1 MSLAGNAAKA
11 GSPSGTVPAVVDA
24 TDAADAV
31 STLNSTAGETAAA
44 ASTACS
50 SAEAEA
56 GNSTIRVPTAADVE
70 EHRRCVRQR
79 VTDSAATMP
88 EQPPQIQVPS
98 ADRLGDWLFKVVN
111 EHGWEYVACMLFRCC
126 PRDQLQT
133 LLQELCD
140 THNGFREMDSS
151 RAFASDG
158 VFIGNDE
165 PPPSALLLSR
175 SRPLSSDVQSPVLF
189 KYKQCFACEP
199 DDYGSSAKPCEA
211 TALLEALRE
220 SLAELDA
227 EVKQAKEADP
237 DGDHE
242 QVHRAARYTMYR
254 KYVSAAFSYLGHGV
268 RVRIPLC
275 VVEKIRAS
283 FPDSLGVS
291 VSGLYFLPG
300 LPVASGGGAMRLA
313 SDMGTQGTAAVRIGS
328 DGYFGKLHM

>member
-158 VFIGNDE
+158 VFIGSDE

-211 TALLEALRE
+211 TEATSHRGNKLRIHSPIAVLSFRLCRRTGLAKKA
-220 SLAELDA
+220 SL
-227 EVKQAKEADP
+227 
-237 DGDHE
+237 
-242 QVHRAARYTMYR
+242 
-254 KYVSAAFSYLGHGV
+254 
-268 RVRIPLC
+268 
-275 VVEKIRAS
+275 
-283 FPDSLGVS
+283 
-291 VSGLYFLPG
+291 
-300 LPVASGGGAMRLA
+300 
-313 SDMGTQGTAAVRIGS
+313 
-328 DGYFGKLHM
+328 